1 MRDRSVQLLMAL
13 IVVAGAGGCGQDADS
28 PANSPAT
35 AANESAAV
43 DGPAAAGPSTAT
55 EPAVQD
61 IAQRRSELQARID
74 AAQAEQA
81 QLQSEKLRIAALVES
96 HQAEGEAQL
105 AALKA
110 QARAL
115 QEQSAGSQDAFAER
129 ARNQMEDA
137 LMLDQ
142 EYRGQLAAVEKQLDT
157 SESRLRDLEAQLKAL
172 GTP

>member
-1 MRDRSVQLLMAL
+1 M
-13 IVVAGAGGCGQDADS
+13 
-28 PANSPAT
+28 
-35 AANESAAV
+35 
-43 DGPAAAGPSTAT
+43 
-55 EPAVQD
+55 
-61 IAQRRSELQARID
+61 QARIE
-74 AAQAEQA
+74 AARAELA

-110 QARAL
+110 QAKAL

-142 EYRGQLAAVEKQLDT
+142 EYRGQLDAVEKQLDA
-157 SESRLRDLEAQLKAL
+157 SESRLSDLKAELKAL